1 MKIKKIIPMVAFA
14 SISLSA
20 MAQGQTL
27 SSGIDLKNMDNSV
40 RPQDDFFQYAC
51 GGWMKNNPLPAA
63 YSRYG
68 SFDVLGEDNNKRI
81 NGILTEL
88 LEKTYPAGTVERKLS
103 DLYKLAMD
111 EKRRDAE
118 GVTPLKP
125 ILNKLEKAK
134 SVKDLFAIQLS
145 LIPYGDSEFF
155 GLYIGADQK
164 NAKMNIINVMQG
176 GTTLGQK
183 EYYLDSDPATVEIR
197 EAYKKHVV
205 RMFKMFGF
213 SEKAAE
219 AKMKNV
225 LKLETELA
233 KVSKSN
239 TELRDPEA
247 NYNKMTLDEFNKRY
261 PNVQISKLLGASG
274 INPADAKEVV
284 VGQTEF
290 MAGADKLIASLTPA
304 EYRDYMEWGQIM
316 SAAGYLSDEVAQAN
330 FDFFGKTM
338 SGRKENHPLWKR
350 ATGQVESQMGQALGK
365 IYVGKYFPASSKER
379 MKTLV
384 VNLQKALRKRI
395 AAQDWMSEE
404 TKKNAYD
411 KLDAF
416 YVKIGYPDKW
426 VDMKD
431 LNIDPAKSYYQ
442 NIEECRRF
450 WNKWTVS
457 NKIGKPVDKDEWQM
471 YPQTVN
477 AYYDP
482 TTNEI
487 CFPAGILQK
496 PFFDPSADD
505 AFNYGAI
512 GVVIGHEMTH
522 GFDDQGRHYDK
533 NGNMNDW
540 WTANDGDNFN
550 KRADMYADFFS
561 KIKVLPDLNA
571 NGRFTLGENLADH
584 GGLQVAFEA
593 YKDATKDAPLET
605 IDGLTPDQ
613 RFFIAYSEVW
623 AANITEAEIRQRTKS
638 DPHSLGRWRV
648 NGALPHI
655 NMWYD
660 AFNVKN
666 TDKLYIPAEQ
676 RLKLW

>member
-350 ATGQVESQMGQALGK
+350 
-365 IYVGKYFPASSKER
+365 
-379 MKTLV
+379 
-384 VNLQKALRKRI
+384 LQ
-395 AAQDWMSEE
+395 D
-404 TKKNAYD
+404 
-411 KLDAF
+411 
-416 YVKIGYPDKW
+416 
-426 VDMKD
+426 
-431 LNIDPAKSYYQ
+431 
-442 NIEECRRF
+442 
-450 WNKWTVS
+450 
-457 NKIGKPVDKDEWQM
+457 
-471 YPQTVN
+471 
-477 AYYDP
+477 
-482 TTNEI
+482 
-487 CFPAGILQK
+487 
-496 PFFDPSADD
+496 
-505 AFNYGAI
+505 
-512 GVVIGHEMTH
+512 
-522 GFDDQGRHYDK
+522 
-533 NGNMNDW
+533 
-540 WTANDGDNFN
+540 
-550 KRADMYADFFS
+550 
-561 KIKVLPDLNA
+561 
-571 NGRFTLGENLADH
+571 
-584 GGLQVAFEA
+584 
-593 YKDATKDAPLET
+593 
-605 IDGLTPDQ
+605 
-613 RFFIAYSEVW
+613 
-623 AANITEAEIRQRTKS
+623 
-638 DPHSLGRWRV
+638 RWR
-648 NGALPHI
+648 ARWARLLERF
-655 NMWYD
+655 MW
-660 AFNVKN
+660 ASIS
-666 TDKLYIPAEQ
+666 LHLQ
-676 RLKLW
+676 RSA

>member
-338 SGRKENHPLWKR
+338 SGRKEKHPLWKR

-384 VNLQKALRKRI
+384 ANPQKALRKRI

>member
-247 NYNKMTLDEFNKRY
+247 NYNKMTLGEFNKRY

-350 ATGQVESQMGQALGK
+350 ATGQVECQMGQALGK

-384 VNLQKALRKRI
+384 ANLQKALRKRI

-450 WNKWTVS
+450 WNKWTVA

-666 TDKLYIPAEQ
+666 TDKLFIPAEQ

>member
-88 LEKTYPAGTVERKLS
+88 LEKTYPTGTVERKLS

-247 NYNKMTLDEFNKRY
+247 NYNKMTLGEFNKRY

-338 SGRKENHPLWKR
+338 SGRK
-350 ATGQVESQMGQALGK
+350 VESQMGQALGK

-384 VNLQKALRKRI
+384 ANLQKALRKRI

-450 WNKWTVS
+450 WNKWTVA

-666 TDKLYIPAEQ
+666 TDKLFIPAEQ